1 MSSDGGPDGERR
13 PAGRPRPWRRA
24 RITRSVRS
32 HPSRLSDPN
41 PRIAARPR
49 TSRCLPAQPSRHLDT
64 CHASTY
70 RDQWPL
76 RKDRFPGDS
85 HLSSY
90 ARSSSSK
97 HCLQRLQGLFFTSS
111 GRAWVVRSGCRIL
124 CARYPMASPTWISS
138 VFSGVTARGCWHQVA
153 GEWLR
158 RSVLTPV
165 IGESRIQ
172 LLINGRCFV
181 SGSWIRLLGAGPS
194 SEPRL
199 WLSSVA
205 CQGRSATGSA
215 CGRSTLTR
223 SSGRRIRHLRGRA
236 RCGCQPV
243 ESELADTGSPLNRV
257 DLELAN
263 KWSRKS
269 HTEPG

>member
-1 MSSDGGPDGERR
+1 MSGDRVIRFATAAVVCAVAAFAAVVSYSHIYGLGRAHGQDG
-13 PAGRPRPWRRA
+13 
-24 RITRSVRS
+24 T
-32 HPSRLSDPN
+32 
-41 PRIAARPR
+41 AARL
-49 TSRCLPAQPSRHLDT
+49 LPLSVDGLILA
-64 CHASTY
+64 ASLVLLHEARND
-70 RDQWPL
+70 RDW
-76 RKDRFPGDS
+76 
-85 HLSSY
+85 
-90 ARSSSSK
+90 
-97 HCLQRLQGLFFTSS
+97 
-111 GRAWVVRSGCRIL
+111 L
-124 CARYPMASPTWISS
+124 C
-138 VFSGVTARGCWHQVA
+138 
-153 GEWLR
+153 

-165 IGESRIQ
+165 VGESRIQ

-243 ESELADTGSPLNRV
+243 ESELADTGSP
-257 DLELAN
+257 
-263 KWSRKS
+263 
-269 HTEPG
+269 